1 MGKKTLKHERTYT
14 RKQYLLNTKL
24 LTKQNN
30 EWVEYGVSPA
40 GTSLGTKWVEQDV
53 YINGSG
59 LQLEKLR

>member
-1 MGKKTLKHERTYT
+1 M
-14 RKQYLLNTKL
+14 
-24 LTKQNN
+24 TKQNN

-59 LQLEKLR
+59 LQLEKLRWTKMLGKCFVMGHCSPYIGRVV